1 MHPSNLNHARPEAG
15 VSNPVRE
22 DQATKDETSA
32 SAENLE
38 TKLAATEGDH
48 DERAKLHMRW
58 AICPFIEHLSGKTRE
73 IGRDIGFV
81 YDYDSD
87 ASQATCQRQC
97 RALDRGSFSEI

>member
-1 MHPSNLNHARPEAG
+1 MRRSPHCIRRFSITRDRRPG

-22 DQATKDETSA
+22 DQATKDETSP
-32 SAENLE
+32 SAENPE

-81 YDYDSD
+81 YD
-87 ASQATCQRQC
+87 
-97 RALDRGSFSEI
+97 